1 MSSMGQQQLDEN
13 CNGALKLVSI
23 PDGLSHEEDRTN
35 FAKLCEAILSTMPTM
50 LENLLKDICLNDNC
64 KISCIVADVN
74 MGWALNVGSKFG
86 INGALFWSSS
96 AAMFAMVNNIP
107 KLIDDGIIDSD
118 GLSSTRKT
126 FQLSPNMPMMD
137 TEALLSLVK
146 CSCRLT
152 KP

>member
-1 MSSMGQQQLDEN
+1 
-13 CNGALKLVSI
+13 
-23 PDGLSHEEDRTN
+23 
-35 FAKLCEAILSTMPTM
+35 MPTM

-118 GLSSTRKT
+118 GKNNLFLFKCRFFKNYFFMSFKTVLTTILSKLRITIVEREIISVIKGYKFLRV
-126 FQLSPNMPMMD
+126 L
-137 TEALLSLVK
+137 
-146 CSCRLT
+146 
-152 KP
+152 